1 MRTCSLRG
9 ALAPALLLTLAAAA
23 CAPAG
28 PETAPAPVAGPADDA
43 AARRAATDSVERAR
57 REAVERARRESAA
70 RAEREAARIAAER
83 RAAARRDSV
92 AAAER
97 AAAVAR
103 ATPRP
108 ARPRRRT
115 RDASLSRPGSRPPV
129 TPAAE
134 PRREGEARV
143 CAGGDVTLGT
153 NLDTTWVGT
162 ASRRAGEPVPALPA
176 PSALLRPLAP
186 LVGDAEIVLVNVEA
200 AIGDGR
206 ATRKCRPGSTACF
219 ALRSPAS
226 AAAAIRALAPG
237 RLVVGNLANNHAR
250 DAGEDGFERTREQL
264 LAAGVLVTGADTLA
278 TPLPVG
284 GDTIAFLGFGTSP
297 QGPDARDLAAVRRH
311 VRRAAERWGRVV
323 VTAHMGAEGVRA
335 QRTPAAVER
344 YYGENR
350 GNPVAFARAAIDAG
364 ASLVLGHGPHVMRAM
379 EWRGDG
385 LIAYS
390 LGNLVTHG
398 PFLMNEPLN
407 RAAVLC
413 ATLGRDGA
421 VRDAVLQP
429 TWQRRVGLLARD
441 PSARA
446 LVLVDSLSRLDFP
459 ATGVWVDA
467 DGRVVR

>member
-1 MRTCSLRG
+1 MRTRSLRG
-9 ALAPALLLTLAAAA
+9 ALAPGLLVALAAAA

-28 PETAPAPVAGPADDA
+28 PETAPAPMAAPADDA
-43 AARRAATDSVERAR
+43 AARRAAAD
-57 REAVERARRESAA
+57 SAA
-70 RAEREAARIAAER
+70 RARRDSLARVERREAER
-83 RAAARRDSV
+83 REAERREAARRDSV

-97 AAAVAR
+97 RAAAVPR
-103 ATPRP
+103 PVPRRETPRP
-108 ARPRRRT
+108 ETPRRRT
-115 RDASLSRPGSRPPV
+115 REAALSRPGSRPPL
-129 TPAAE
+129 TPVPE

-153 NLDTTWVGT
+153 NIDTTWVGT

-176 PSALLRPLAP
+176 PSALLRPLTP

-250 DAGEDGFERTREQL
+250 DAGEDGFDRTREQL

-278 TPLPVG
+278 TPLVVG
-284 GDTIAFLGFGTSP
+284 QDTIAVLGFGTSP

-323 VTAHMGAEGVRA
+323 VTAHIGAEGVRA
-335 QRTPAAVER
+335 QRTPAAIER
-344 YYGENR
+344 YYGEHR

-364 ASLVLGHGPHVMRAM
+364 ASLVVGHGPHVMRAM

-413 ATLGRDGA
+413 ATIGRDGA

-459 ATGVWVDA
+459 ATGVTVDA
-467 DGRVVR
+467 DGRVLR